1 VNRLGY
7 KALIAGK
14 WPLAGTIQG
23 MTSADAGRTDPAFD
37 SVDRMLR
44 EWHDVRP
51 ELDFR
56 PVGVVTRL
64 RRVRGLLDHEL
75 EATFAEF
82 GLGAADF
89 EALVTLNRKGAPY
102 QASQRTLMAD
112 LGLTSGTVSVRV
124 DRLVGAGLVS
134 REPDPTDG
142 RGSLVALT
150 TKGLELLEA
159 AIPAHLANEERLLSA
174 LTDEEQDTLADLL
187 RKLLASYEGGA
198 AGAARVHLGLTLAPA
213 HVARAMRRAVG
224 LPEQSGL
231 LVRAVE
237 PSSPAA
243 RAGLREG
250 DLLVA
255 AGGRDLR
262 SITSLYQALG
272 ELPSGAHLGLTV
284 VRGLTSLDL
293 TIHP

>member
-1 VNRLGY
+1 MVS
-7 KALIAGK
+7 IA
-14 WPLAGTIQG
+14 PMAGTDPGRAGQG
-23 MTSADAGRTDPAFD
+23 SD
-37 SVDRMLR
+37 SVDRMLQ
-44 EWHDVRP
+44 EWRDVRP
-51 ELDFR
+51 DLDFR
-56 PVGVVTRL
+56 PVGVVARL

-89 EALVTLNRKGAPY
+89 EAMVTLNRKGVPY
-102 QASQRTLMAD
+102 RASQRVLMAD

-124 DRLVGAGLVS
+124 DRLVDAGLVS
-134 REPDPTDG
+134 READPADG
-142 RGSLVALT
+142 RGSLVTLT
-150 TKGLELLEA
+150 PRGVKLLEA

-187 RKLLASYEGGA
+187 RTLLASYEGGA
-198 AGAARVHLGLTLAPA
+198 SAGPARVHLGLTLAPA
-213 HVARAMRRAVG
+213 HVARSMRRAVG

-237 PSSPAA
+237 PQSPAA

-255 AGGRDLR
+255 ADGRALR
-262 SITSLYQALG
+262 SITTLYQAM
-272 ELPSGAHLGLTV
+272 GALADHAGLALSV
-284 VRGLTSLDL
+284 VRGVTPLDV
-293 TIHP
+293 TIGP